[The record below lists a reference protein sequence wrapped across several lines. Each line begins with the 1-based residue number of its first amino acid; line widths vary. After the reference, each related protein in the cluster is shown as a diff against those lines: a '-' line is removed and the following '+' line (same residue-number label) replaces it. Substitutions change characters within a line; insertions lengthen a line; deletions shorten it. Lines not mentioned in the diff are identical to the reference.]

1 MASLHLDKLF
11 HVLVVLGAA
20 ACADDDASRRDPP
33 VDAAPGSADA
43 TSSGVDGGGEGAP
56 CFCDSE
62 ACCDRGVSPPVVQ
75 DGFTCCWTTT
85 CD

>member
-1 MASLHLDKLF
+1 MATLHLDKLF

-20 ACADDDASRRDPP
+20 ACADDDTSRRDPP

-43 TSSGVDGGGEGAP
+43 TSSADAGAEGAA
-56 CFCDSE
+56 CFCDVE

-75 DGFTCCWTTT
+75 DGFTCCWSTT